1 MWTYLL
7 MVPKSVEHL
16 VEKKQPVVDEKQEV
30 IPGSST
36 WGGRLGKSIHILAV
50 VEFEMVQLQIMILR
64 PCLDPWTKTFGIKF
78 SPFGDPNRLNCRLKF
93 SSTPTFNPLL
103 LKTHLIWTRSIC
115 ELRKDQTTPHYLHVG
130 TTTVYIPLRV

>member
-1 MWTYLL
+1 

-78 SPFGDPNRLNCRLKF
+78 S
-93 SSTPTFNPLL
+93 STPTFNPLL

-115 ELRKDQTTPHYLHVG
+115 ELRKDQTAPHYVHVV
-130 TTTVYIPLRV
+130 TVTV